1 MTAMC
6 GLEPVMKF
14 KNRPLALT
22 TLILALM
29 LLVVRPVSA
38 DQVIAE
44 NLIINGNVGVGFDAV
59 NNEVFGDDTLR
70 LKENNLR
77 IAFRDTT
84 IDVGEPGN
92 DWQIIANDS
101 ASGGASYLGFE
112 DITGAKLPFR
122 VMLGAPNDELHIDDS
137 GKVGVATGSPGARLH
152 VNVGFDAM
160 TPEESVLIGPEAV
173 VPSGALLEV
182 RGPIYISG
190 SANPNLTVDASGD
203 ARLFVE
209 GSAIF
214 SKNFEI
220 ASSRGFKEEIRE
232 VSGEEARHTLRDLEA
247 VEYRYKGDPEV
258 QLGFI
263 AEDVPALVA
272 TDSKRSLSPMDVVAI
287 LSTVVQEREAKIR
300 ERERQIKEM
309 RRALEE
315 VRRRR
320 GDVSPI
326 ESSQSLSPER

>member
-1 MTAMC
+1 
-6 GLEPVMKF
+6 MKF
-14 KNRPLALT
+14 TTRPHALT
-22 TLILALM
+22 TSILAL
-29 LLVVRPVSA
+29 LVLVVRPVSA

-44 NLIINGNVGVGFDAV
+44 NLIINGNAAIGFDAI
-59 NNEVFGDDTLR
+59 NNEVFGDDSIR

-77 IAFRDTT
+77 IAFFDSN
-84 IDVGEPGN
+84 GN
-92 DWQIIANDS
+92 DWRIVANDQ

-112 DITGAKLPFR
+112 DITGAAIPLR
-122 VMLGAPNDELHIDDS
+122 VMAGATGDSLRIDDF
-137 GKVGVATGSPGARLH
+137 GNVGLATGSPGARLH

-232 VSGEEARHTLRDLEA
+232 VSGDEALQTLRDLEA
-247 VEYRYKGDPEV
+247 VEYRYKGDSEV

-272 TDSKRSLSPMDVVAI
+272 TDSRRSLSPMDVVAI

-300 ERERQIKEM
+300 ERELQIEEM

-320 GDVSPI
+320 GDVTPI
-326 ESSQSLSPER
+326 ESPQPLSPER

>member
-1 MTAMC
+1 
-6 GLEPVMKF
+6 MKF
-14 KNRPLALT
+14 TNRPLALAF
-22 TLILALM
+22 LSLAFGSF
-29 LLVVRPVSA
+29 VVKKASA
-38 DQVIAE
+38 DQVIPE
-44 NLIINGNVGVGFDAV
+44 NLVINGNVSVGFDAV
-59 NNEVFGDDTLR
+59 NNEVFGDDTIR

-84 IDVGEPGN
+84 ADVGEPGN
-92 DWQIIANDS
+92 DWQIISNDAS
-101 ASGGASYLGFE
+101 SGGASYLGFE
-112 DITGAKLPFR
+112 DITGGKIPFR
-122 VMLGAPNDELHIDDS
+122 VMAGAPVDALRIDDS
-137 GKVGVATGSPGARLH
+137 GKVGLATNSPAAQLH
-152 VNVGFDAM
+152 VNVAFDAM
-160 TPEESVLIGPEAV
+160 APEESVLIGPEAV

-182 RGPIYISG
+182 RGPVYISG
-190 SANPNLTVDASGD
+190 SSNPNLTVDASGD

-232 VSGEEARHTLRDLEA
+232 VSGAEARQSLRDLEA
-247 VEYRYKGDPEV
+247 VEYRYKGDTEM

-272 TDSKRSLSPMDVVAI
+272 TDSRRSLSPMDVVAI

-300 ERERQIKEM
+300 ERERQIGEM

-320 GDVSPI
+320 SDETPIDSP
-326 ESSQSLSPER
+326 QPFSPER